1 MKKLIS
7 LEHNQDKTQDST
19 FKGLAP
25 VVCYE
30 PWFPRCLEAIKQCLN
45 DGYPLLIRLHSAA
58 SYPNDASECYKLDL
72 ESQAVLIVGYDDEK
86 QAVAIVDPWNN
97 NWGGEIGGR
106 RWITYADVSK
116 QTVNTSLGM
125 AMCLTPPQV
134 HLTQQLDANQNLS
147 ITAEIGFYSP
157 RGIVMDRDSWAIK
170 KITAECILP
179 DIWGKAIQYEIEG
192 HWIVGD
198 LINLSMPIT
207 SKPEC
212 DGEIKV
218 QIKAEIEGKRPYEFS
233 DCIEMSKSILVN
245 AVKSKEGAFNYA
257 VI

>member
-1 MKKLIS
+1 MKKFIS
-7 LEHNQDKTQDST
+7 LEQNQHKVEDSA

-30 PWFPRCLEAIKQCLN
+30 PWFPRCLEAIKQCLS

-58 SYPNDASECYKLDL
+58 SYPNDANEGYKLDL
-72 ESQAVLIVGYDDEK
+72 ESQAVLIIGYDDEK

-106 RWITYADVSK
+106 RWITYADISK

-134 HLTQQLDANQNLS
+134 HLTPQLDANQNLS
-147 ITAEIGFYSP
+147 IKAEIGFYTP
-157 RGIVMDRDSWAIK
+157 RGVVMDRDSWFIK

-179 DIWGKAIQYEIEG
+179 DSWGKEIQYEMEG

-198 LINLSMPIT
+198 LISLSMPIT
-207 SKPEC
+207 SKPKF

-218 QIKAEIEGKRPYEFS
+218 QIKAEIEGKRPYEFT
-233 DCIEMSKSILVN
+233 DCIEMTKCILVN
-245 AVKSKEGAFNYA
+245 AINSQDGIFNYA
-257 VI
+257 VG

>member
-7 LEHNQDKTQDST
+7 LEHIQDIAEDST
-19 FKGLAP
+19 FSGLAP

-30 PWFPRCLEAIKQCLN
+30 PWFPRCLEAIKQCLS

-58 SYPNDASECYKLDL
+58 SYPNDISDCYMLDL
-72 ESQAVLIVGYDDEK
+72 ESQAVLIIGYDDEK
-86 QAVAIVDPWNN
+86 QAVAIIDPWNN
-97 NWGGEIGGR
+97 NWGGELGGK
-106 RWITYADVSK
+106 RWVSYSDISR
-116 QTVNTSLGM
+116 QTVNTSLGII
-125 AMCLTPPQV
+125 MCLTPPQFQ
-134 HLTQQLDANQNLS
+134 LTQQLDVNQNLS

-157 RGIVMDRDSWAIK
+157 RGVVMDRDSWAIK

-179 DIWGKAIQYEIEG
+179 DMWGKAIQFEMEG

-198 LINLSMPIT
+198 LITLSMPIT
-207 SKPEC
+207 TKPEC

-218 QIKAEIEGKRPYEFS
+218 IIKAEIEGIRPYQFK
-233 DCIEMSKSILVN
+233 DCIEMSKNIFVN
-245 AVKSKEGAFNYA
+245 AAKSKQSVFNYA